1 MFDNS
6 FFNWGGNSK
15 LTDTKYVI
23 QEFKHTTNFIQE
35 NWKDDL
41 GTKFVRLLQNVEM
54 ELTKLEHR
62 KVALTESVSA
72 LKEKL
77 HEIANDDDS
86 EHVLVKKKTLSP
98 SGGNSQSSS
107 GGFSRVK
114 NGKY

>member
-1 MFDNS
+1 MFDNN
-6 FFNWGGNSK
+6 FFNWGANST

-23 QEFKHTTNFIQE
+23 QEFKNSSTFVQE

-72 LKEKL
+72 LKDKL
-77 HEIANDDDS
+77 HEIANDDG
-86 EHVLVKKKTLSP
+86 ETVPVKKKILTP
-98 SGGNSQSSS
+98 SGGTYPSNS
-107 GGFSRVK
+107 GGFSR
-114 NGKY
+114 GRW

>member
-1 MFDNS
+1 MFENS
-6 FFNWGGNSK
+6 FFNWGANST

-23 QEFKHTTNFIQE
+23 QEFKNSTNFVQE

-77 HEIANDDDS
+77 HEIANDADS
-86 EHVLVKKKTLSP
+86 ETVPVKKKVLTP
-98 SGGNSQSSS
+98 SGGNYPSSS
-107 GGFSRVK
+107 GGFSR
-114 NGKY
+114 GRW